1 MFEKTTRNKY
11 RFPTT
16 VGLINVEDLWDL
28 TIEKLDNV
36 YKRLNSEVKKCK
48 EESLLNQEVQDK
60 ELNTKIEIVKHIF
73 NVKITEQNSRLQEK
87 ERAEKKQ
94 YLLSLIQQKQIDA
107 DKSKPIDELQRLVD
121 EL

>member
-1 MFEKTTRNKY
+1 MFEKTTKNKY